1 MDTKQFI
8 ASLVSSLAW
17 PTAVFGIA
25 LLFRKQLTDLL
36 TGPLRRLKAGP
47 GGVELEFERILPKV
61 QAQVE
66 APKPDEREKRL
77 SEPSSD
83 ELAEVAQRSPAAA
96 VLGAYARLEAELR
109 TRLAKAGD
117 ERADKLAGQR
127 LVHAALERGL
137 ISEQTAEGIEGVML
151 LRNLSAHGRE
161 GDLSVERALD
171 YITLVDALLYA
182 IRQNEKGRP

>member
-17 PTAVFGIA
+17 PAAVFAIA
-25 LLFRKQLTDLL
+25 LLFRKQLADLL
-36 TGPLRRLKAGP
+36 AGPLRRLKAGP

-61 QAQVE
+61 QAQVAAAE
-66 APKPDEREKRL
+66 PGEKRPI
-77 SEPSSD
+77 EPSSD

-109 TRLAKAGD
+109 AGLVKAGNQQ
-117 ERADKLAGQR
+117 ADKLAGR
-127 LVHAALERGL
+127 HLVHAALERGL
-137 ISEQTAEGIEGVML
+137 ISEQTAEGIEGVAL

-182 IRQNEKGRP
+182 VRQNGKGRP

>member
-8 ASLVSSLAW
+8 ASLASSLAW
-17 PTAVFGIA
+17 PAAVFAIA
-25 LLFRKQLTDLL
+25 LLFRKQLADLL

-61 QAQVE
+61 QAQV
-66 APKPDEREKRL
+66 AATKPGDRRPI
-77 SEPSSD
+77 EPSSD

-96 VLGAYARLEAELR
+96 ILGAYARLETELR
-109 TRLAKAGD
+109 TRLVKAGD

-127 LVHAALERGL
+127 LVHAALEHGL
-137 ISEQTAEGIEGVML
+137 ISEQTAEGIEGVTL